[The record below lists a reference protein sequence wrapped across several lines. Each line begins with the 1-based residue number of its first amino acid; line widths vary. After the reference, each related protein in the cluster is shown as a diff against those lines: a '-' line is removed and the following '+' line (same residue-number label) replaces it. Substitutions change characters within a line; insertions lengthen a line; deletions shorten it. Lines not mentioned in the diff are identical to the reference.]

1 MKQIPASILTLVAG
15 VLVSLISLWYG
26 QNHGLLPEQASVQA
40 PIIDNMFNLMVTMS
54 TALLLIVLGA
64 LVVFIIQFRH
74 RPGDD
79 GDGLPIEGSL
89 SLQAFWTLIPA
100 VLVIILAVYSVDV
113 FQQVG
118 GFNPGDHSSHLAM
131 MQPMSEAETDA
142 TAETSPVKEAPTYG
156 LGTSATNGQDLIVNV
171 TGIQYAWLFN
181 YPKEGITAGELHVP
195 IGKEVQLNLAAN
207 DVIHSFWVPQFRLK
221 QDAIPG
227 ERTELHFTASKLG
240 TFPVVCAELCGA
252 YHGGMRSQVIVHTP
266 EDYEQWVQQNVVAQ
280 RTDDQPVIGLNASEQ
295 SPSEFLAPYTREM
308 QVTAKALAQLPHQHS
323 MN

>member
-15 VLVSLISLWYG
+15 VLVALISLWYG

-40 PIIDNMFNLMVTMS
+40 LLIDSMFNLMVTMS
-54 TALLLIVLGA
+54 TALMLIVLGA

-79 GDGLPIEGSL
+79 GDGIPIEGSL
-89 SLQAFWTLIPA
+89 SLEAFWTLIPA
-100 VLVIILAVYSVDV
+100 VLIIILAVYSVDI
-113 FQQVG
+113 FQQLG
-118 GFNPGDHSSHLAM
+118 GFNPGDHAAHMAM
-131 MQPMSEAETDA
+131 MQSEE
-142 TAETSPVKEAPTYG
+142 EAAIASEPSGNTLPTYG
-156 LGTSATNGQDLIVNV
+156 LGTSAASPQDLVVDV

-181 YPKEGITAGELHVP
+181 YPDSGIVSGELHVP
-195 IGKEVQLNLAAN
+195 IGQEVQLKLAAN

-227 ERTELHFTASKLG
+227 EKTELHFTANKVG
-240 TFPVVCAELCGA
+240 TYPIVCAELCGA

-266 EDYEQWVQQNVVAQ
+266 EDYQQWVQQNTVAHHS
-280 RTDDQPVIGLNASEQ
+280 ASPTAIAL
-295 SPSEFLAPYTREM
+295 SPTEKSPTQFLAPYAQEM
-308 QVTAKALAQLPHQHS
+308 QITAEELTQLPHHPS

>member
-15 VLVSLISLWYG
+15 VLVTIVSLWYG
-26 QNHGLLPEQASVQA
+26 QHHNLLPEQASVQA
-40 PIIDNMFNLMVTMS
+40 PIIDSMFNLMVTMS
-54 TALLLIVLGA
+54 TALLLVVLGA
-64 LVVFIIQFRH
+64 LVLFIIQFRR

-89 SLQAFWTLIPA
+89 SLEAFWTLIPA
-100 VLVIILAVYSVDV
+100 VLVMILAVYSVDV

-118 GFNPGDHSSHLAM
+118 GFNPGDHSSHGAM
-131 MQPMSEAETDA
+131 MQKTSDTA
-142 TAETSPVKEAPTYG
+142 TEVSATPANELPTYG
-156 LGTSATNGQDLIVNV
+156 LGSVAEDSQDLIVNV

-195 IGKEVQLNLAAN
+195 IGKEVQLKLSAN
-207 DVIHSFWVPQFRLK
+207 DVIHSLWVPQFRLK

-227 ERTELHFTASKLG
+227 ENTELHFTASKVG
-240 TFPVVCAELCGA
+240 TYPIVCAELCGA

-280 RTDDQPVIGLNASEQ
+280 RTDGQPAIALSASEK
-295 SPSEFLAPYTREM
+295 SASEFLAPFVEDM
-308 QVTAKALAQLPHQHS
+308 QVPTEAIAQLPHHHS